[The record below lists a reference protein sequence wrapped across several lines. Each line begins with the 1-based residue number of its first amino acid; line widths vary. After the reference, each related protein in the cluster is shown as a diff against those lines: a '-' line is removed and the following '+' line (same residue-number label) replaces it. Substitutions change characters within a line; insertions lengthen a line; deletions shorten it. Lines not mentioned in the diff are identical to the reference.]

1 MIALSLSLLLATAAL
16 PDDSARGMEKE
27 AGLHILREFERVGRR
42 APTRDEAL
50 TLAARRL
57 AREALTEFTTGAPD
71 LLTLT
76 SAVSDSGA
84 ADPSPY
90 SVLIRTSVPRHS
102 VETFATRQD
111 FNREPATHYGV
122 GIVTQG
128 GRTALAMLMTERKAT
143 LQAFPRTLPKPGEGR
158 GLCGELA
165 SPLKAA
171 QVFITRPDGK
181 VEPVPLTREDGP
193 QFCSRLVFDAPG
205 SYTVEV
211 VGNGPGGP
219 EVTSLF
225 LVDVGPQ
232 ARQRGEREP
241 VVEPTSAAEARL
253 RILER
258 INSLRRAHGLA
269 ELTRDETIE
278 KVAQAYSERMA
289 REGFFA
295 HVAPDGS
302 TLRHRLPQDG
312 PAYRS
317 AGENLGMAAGPLAAH
332 FGIEHSP
339 GHRKN
344 LLEARFNHAGI
355 GIAFQQVEGRR
366 MAIVTEVF
374 TVSAPTAPSA
384 DARPIDEAYRTLAQ
398 HRAQR
403 KLPPLERSEVLEQI
417 AMKLVKRA
425 HELDKPSPKLPEF
438 PVHERVFAVLP
449 DARTATVDF
458 YVVSDPYALPDSR
471 SLGEA
476 MNNRV
481 GIGLLRADSPTFGR
495 NQLWVAVIY
504 ASVR

>member
-1 MIALSLSLLLATAAL
+1 MIALSLGLLLATAAI
-16 PDDSARGMEKE
+16 PDESPAGMEKE
-27 AGLHILREFERVGRR
+27 AALHVLREFERVGRR
-42 APTRDEAL
+42 APTPDEAL
-50 TLAARRL
+50 TRAARRL
-57 AREALTEFTTGAPD
+57 AREALTDFTTGAPD

-90 SVLIRTSVPRHS
+90 SVVIRAAAPRPT
-102 VETFATRQD
+102 VDAFTARQD
-111 FNREPATHYGV
+111 FNAEPATHYGLGV
-122 GIVTQG
+122 VTQA
-128 GRTALAMLMTERKAT
+128 GRTALVMLMTERKAA
-143 LQAFPRTLPKPGEGR
+143 LQAFPRTFSKAGEAR
-158 GLCGELA
+158 VLCGELGT
-165 SPLKAA
+165 PLRRA

-193 QFCSRLVFDAPG
+193 RFCVRLAFDFPG
-205 SYTVEV
+205 GYTVEV
-211 VGNGPGGP
+211 VGNGRGGP

-232 ARQRGEREP
+232 ARQRGEREAEI
-241 VVEPTSAAEARL
+241 EPTSVPEARA

-258 INSLRRAHGLA
+258 INALRRAHGLS

-278 KVAQAYSERMA
+278 QVAQAYSERMA

-302 TLRHRLPQDG
+302 TLRTRLPQDG

-317 AGENLGMAAGPLAAH
+317 AGENLGMAAGPLSAH

-355 GIAFQQVEGRR
+355 GIAFQKVEGRQV
-366 MAIVTEVF
+366 AIVTEVF
-374 TVSAPTAPSA
+374 TVSAPTASSP
-384 DARPIDEAYRTLAQ
+384 DARPIDEAYKTLAQ
-398 HRAQR
+398 HRSLR
-403 KLPPLERSEVLEQI
+403 KMPPLERSEVLEQI

-458 YVVSDPYALPDSR
+458 YVVSDPYAIPDSR
-471 SLGEA
+471 SLGEPT
-476 MNNRV
+476 NNRV
-481 GIGLLRADSPTFGR
+481 GIGLLRGDSPTFGR
-495 NQLWVAVIY
+495 NQYWVAVIY

>member
-1 MIALSLSLLLATAAL
+1 MIALALGLLVATAAL
-16 PDDSARGMEKE
+16 PDESPKGMEKE
-27 AGLHILREFERVGRR
+27 AALHILREFERVGRR

-57 AREALTEFTTGAPD
+57 AREALTDFTTGAPD

-90 SVLIRTSVPRHS
+90 SVVIRSSVPRHS

-111 FNREPATHYGV
+111 FNAEPATHYGV
-122 GIVTQG
+122 GIVTHA
-128 GRTALAMLMTERKAT
+128 GRTSLVVLMTERKAT
-143 LQAFPRTLPKPGEGR
+143 LQAFPRTLAKAGEGR
-158 GLCGELA
+158 VLCGELA
-165 SPLKAA
+165 TPLKGA

-193 QFCSRLVFDAPG
+193 HFCSRLVFGAPG
-205 SYTVEV
+205 GYTVEV
-211 VGNGPGGP
+211 VGNGRGGP

-232 ARQRGEREP
+232 ARQREREP
-241 VVEPTSAAEARL
+241 IIEPTSVPEAREQ
-253 RILER
+253 ILER
-258 INSLRRAHGLA
+258 INSLRRAHGLS

-278 KVAQAYSERMA
+278 GVAQAYSERMA

-302 TLRHRLPQDG
+302 TLRTRLPQDG
-312 PAYRS
+312 PVYRS

-344 LLEARFNHAGI
+344 LLEARFHHVGI
-355 GIAFQQVEGRR
+355 GIAFQKVEGRR
-366 MAIVTEVF
+366 VAVVTEVF
-374 TVSAPTAPSA
+374 TVAAPTPSSA
-384 DARPIDEAYRTLAQ
+384 NASPLDEAYRTLTQ
-398 HRAQR
+398 LRSQ
-403 KLPPLERSEVLEQI
+403 KKMPPLERSEVLEQI
-417 AMKLVKRA
+417 AMMLVKRA
-425 HELDKPSPKLPEF
+425 HALDKPSPKLPEF

-458 YVVSDPYALPDSR
+458 YVVSDPYSLPDSR
-471 SLGEA
+471 SLAEA
-476 MNNRV
+476 TNNRV
-481 GIGLLRADSPTFGR
+481 GIGLLRGDSPTFGR
-495 NQLWVAVIY
+495 NQFWVAVIY